1 MVTRIGTFTN
11 QQLIL
16 EATLRNQAS
25 YADTQLQV
33 ATGKKSQTF
42 SGIAPDASR
51 LTNFKDQLTT
61 TQQYV
66 NNIDTVTSRLNLM
79 EFGLE
84 QIDSTARDMRSL
96 IRSNLNG
103 DAPNTV
109 NLAALAQQ
117 YLNQITELMNLKD
130 GSRYLFSGSK
140 TDTKPVDLS
149 NGVYV
154 TPTPPPSSATVDTG
168 YYEGDS
174 AVSEVRIDDNVVVQY
189 GVTADQPAFEQII
202 RALNNV
208 AQMTFTNPITPAEKQ
223 VLNDSIDTLTAAVD
237 DNGANKTIG
246 ELAGDVTLDL
256 NQLDAQKNQHQNY
269 INFVTKSIGDIENVD
284 TATAV
289 TILNSQQVQIQ
300 ASYEIIARLGNL
312 SLTNFLK

>member
-16 EATLRNQAS
+16 EATLRNQVRF
-25 YADTQLQV
+25 ADTQLQV

-42 SGIAPDASR
+42 SGIAPEASR
-51 LTNFKDQLTT
+51 LTNLKDQLATS
-61 TQQYV
+61 QQYV
-66 NNIDTVTSRLNLM
+66 NNIDTVTSRLNMM

-84 QIDSTARDMRSL
+84 QIDGMARDMRSL

-103 DAPNTV
+103 DAPTTV
-109 NLAALAQQ
+109 NLPALAQQ
-117 YLNQITELMNLKD
+117 FLNQITEVMNFKD

-140 TDTKPVDLS
+140 TDTRPVDLS
-149 NGVYV
+149 NGVY
-154 TPTPPPSSATVDTG
+154 TPPAPPPFDATTDTG

-174 AVSEVRIDDNVVVQY
+174 SVAEVRIDDNVVVQY

-202 RALNNV
+202 RALDNV
-208 AQMTFTNPITPAEKQ
+208 AQMTFTNPITAAEKQ
-223 VLNDSIDTLTAAVD
+223 VLNDAIDTLTQAVD

-246 ELAGDVTLDL
+246 ELAGDVTLDMK
-256 NQLDAQKNQHQNY
+256 QLDAQKTQHQSY

-284 TATAV
+284 TAEAV

-300 ASYEIIARLGNL
+300 SSYEIIARLGDL

>member
-51 LTNFKDQLTT
+51 LTNLKNELATSE
-61 TQQYV
+61 QYV
-66 NNIDTVTSRLNLM
+66 NNIDTVTSRLNMM

-84 QIDSTARDMRSL
+84 QIDSAARDMRSL

-109 NLAALAQQ
+109 NLPALAQQ
-117 YLNQITELMNLKD
+117 YLNQITEIMNLKD

-140 TDTKPVDLS
+140 TDTQPVDLS
-149 NGVYV
+149 NGVY
-154 TPTPPPSSATVDTG
+154 TAPAPPPFDATVDTG
-168 YYEGDS
+168 YYQGDS
-174 AVSEVRIDDNVVVQY
+174 SVSQVRINDNVVVQY

-202 RALNNV
+202 RSLDNV
-208 AQMTFTNPITPAEKQ
+208 AHMTFSNPITPAEKQ
-223 VLNDSIDTLTAAVD
+223 VLNDAIDTLTQAVD
-237 DNGANKTIG
+237 NNGANKTIG
-246 ELAGDVTLDL
+246 EIAGDVTLDL
-256 NQLDAQKNQHQNY
+256 NELDAQKTQHQNY
-269 INFVTKSIGDIENVD
+269 INFVTDTIGNIENVD
-284 TATAV
+284 TATAI
-289 TILNSQQVQIQ
+289 TTLNSQQVQIQ

>member
-223 VLNDSIDTLTAAVD
+223 VLNDFIDTLTAAVD

>member
-16 EATLRNQAS
+16 EATLRNQARH
-25 YADTQLQV
+25 ADTQLQV

-51 LTNFKDQLTT
+51 LTNLKNELAVS
-61 TQQYV
+61 QQYV
-66 NNIDTVTSRLNLM
+66 NNIDTVTGRLNMM

-117 YLNQITELMNLKD
+117 YLNQITEIMNLKD

-149 NGVYV
+149 NGVY
-154 TPTPPPSSATVDTG
+154 TAPSPPPFDATADTG
-168 YYEGDS
+168 YYQGDS
-174 AVSEVRIDDNVVVQY
+174 STAEVRIDDNVVVQY
-189 GVTADQPAFEQII
+189 GITADQPAFEQII
-202 RALNNV
+202 RSLDSV
-208 AQMTFTNPITPAEKQ
+208 AHMTFNNPVTPAQKQ
-223 VLNDSIDTLTAAVD
+223 VLNDAIDTLTQALD
-237 DNGANKTIG
+237 NNGANKTIG

-256 NQLDAQKNQHQNY
+256 NELDAQKTQHQNY
-269 INFVTKSIGDIENVD
+269 INFVTDSIGKIENVD
-284 TATAV
+284 PATAI
-289 TILNSQQVQIQ
+289 TLLNSQQVQIQ
-300 ASYEIIARLGNL
+300 SSYEIIARLGNL